1 MGKEKCM
8 DCGFLGKPTEHTL
21 FCRIGNFVSIRQK
34 CSARMHTRRRGR
46 WLLKQPRLG
55 ARMCQGTF
63 FLSYRKLRFY
73 TIKNAP
79 RGSHCGGMV
88 ECRLR
93 DPPQAENPVEQDS
106 FLRKGSL
113 VFLAKEQIPVQA
125 ADHNNAAEDIA
136 DGGRDQ
142 IVEDKGSDI

>member
-1 MGKEKCM
+1 MRNCFRQIHETLEAVYFVFRM
-8 DCGFLGKPTEHTL
+8 FLINICFNVK
-21 FCRIGNFVSIRQK
+21 
-34 CSARMHTRRRGR
+34 
-46 WLLKQPRLG
+46 
-55 ARMCQGTF
+55 
-63 FLSYRKLRFY
+63 KLPLNPQ
-73 TIKNAP
+73 T

-113 VFLAKEQIPVQA
+113 VFLAKEQIPVQE
-125 ADHNNAAEDIA
+125 ADNDDTAEDIA

>member
-1 MGKEKCM
+1 MEKFCLNFSM
-8 DCGFLGKPTEHTL
+8 HKKALTCQTHTRARRVYHKRL
-21 FCRIGNFVSIRQK
+21 R
-34 CSARMHTRRRGR
+34 SAR
-46 WLLKQPRLG
+46 
-55 ARMCQGTF
+55 
-63 FLSYRKLRFY
+63 
-73 TIKNAP
+73 
-79 RGSHCGGMV
+79 
-88 ECRLR
+88 ECVK
-93 DPPQAENPVEQDS
+93 AHS

>member
-1 MGKEKCM
+1 
-8 DCGFLGKPTEHTL
+8 
-21 FCRIGNFVSIRQK
+21 
-34 CSARMHTRRRGR
+34 
-46 WLLKQPRLG
+46 
-55 ARMCQGTF
+55 
-63 FLSYRKLRFY
+63 
-73 TIKNAP
+73 
-79 RGSHCGGMV
+79 MV

-106 FLRKGSL
+106 FLRKLFRKESL

-125 ADHNNAAEDIA
+125 ADNDDTAEDIA

>member
-1 MGKEKCM
+1 MKEK
-8 DCGFLGKPTEHTL
+8 
-21 FCRIGNFVSIRQK
+21 R
-34 CSARMHTRRRGR
+34 SARIALRRNGRMSLTR
-46 WLLKQPRLG
+46 P
-55 ARMCQGTF
+55 A
-63 FLSYRKLRFY
+63 
-73 TIKNAP
+73 A
-79 RGSHCGGMV
+79 GG
-88 ECRLR
+88 ESCR
-93 DPPQAENPVEQDS
+93 AGF

>member
-1 MGKEKCM
+1 MKE
-8 DCGFLGKPTEHTL
+8 
-21 FCRIGNFVSIRQK
+21 
-34 CSARMHTRRRGR
+34 
-46 WLLKQPRLG
+46 
-55 ARMCQGTF
+55 
-63 FLSYRKLRFY
+63 
-73 TIKNAP
+73 NAP
-79 RGSHCGGMV
+79 QGLHCGGMV

-106 FLRKGSL
+106 FLRKLFRKESL

>member
-1 MGKEKCM
+1 MKE
-8 DCGFLGKPTEHTL
+8 
-21 FCRIGNFVSIRQK
+21 
-34 CSARMHTRRRGR
+34 
-46 WLLKQPRLG
+46 
-55 ARMCQGTF
+55 
-63 FLSYRKLRFY
+63 
-73 TIKNAP
+73 NAP
-79 RGSHCGGMV
+79 QGSHCGGMV

-113 VFLAKEQIPVQA
+113 VFLAKEQIPVQE

>member
-1 MGKEKCM
+1 MMILSWLFFFHRKMRPMKE
-8 DCGFLGKPTEHTL
+8 
-21 FCRIGNFVSIRQK
+21 
-34 CSARMHTRRRGR
+34 
-46 WLLKQPRLG
+46 
-55 ARMCQGTF
+55 
-63 FLSYRKLRFY
+63 
-73 TIKNAP
+73 NAP
-79 RGSHCGGMV
+79 QGSHCGGMV